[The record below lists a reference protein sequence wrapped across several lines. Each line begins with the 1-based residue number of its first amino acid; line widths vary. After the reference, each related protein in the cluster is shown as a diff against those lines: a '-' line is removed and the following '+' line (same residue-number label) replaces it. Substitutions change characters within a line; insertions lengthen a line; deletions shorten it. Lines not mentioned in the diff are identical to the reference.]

1 MIDARQAREEAG
13 RQLTGGPHLGDPA
26 FAAWQGAA
34 AGEPLLVRDL
44 AGRPSYWLVPVVAAG
59 RTVGTVRV
67 LEDGRVAALEAP
79 RPGATVSSLDAA
91 EAARRAAREVDAEG
105 GESAAEP
112 ELVHDGP
119 PGREAW
125 RIEVSREGRPARWL
139 FVTPGGVY
147 ERPAGEVRDEGLE

>member
-1 MIDARQAREEAG
+1 MIDAREARQAAA
-13 RQLTGGPHLGDPA
+13 RQLTGGPHADDPA
-26 FAAWQGAA
+26 FAGWSGAA

-44 AGRPSYWLVPVVAAG
+44 SSRPSYWLVPAVSGG

-67 LEDGRVAALEAP
+67 LGDGRVAAFEAL
-79 RPGATVSSLDAA
+79 REGSAVSALDVA
-91 EAARRAAREVDAEG
+91 EAASRAQQKVGTE
-105 GESAAEP
+105 ESVGEP

-125 RIEVSREGRPARWL
+125 RVEVSKAGRPSRWI

-147 ERPAGEVRDEGLE
+147 ERPAGLVRDEGLE